1 MNRKII
7 ALTLALVMG
16 MFALTPFIAA
26 AQTANPLKNISVT
39 DATGNLTNGVLNITS
54 FAVQRGKVVARGTL
68 TGTLGGKQI
77 NQAVTLPVT
86 TGQHTC
92 DILHLT
98 LGPLHL
104 NLLGLVVDLNQINLD
119 ITAQQGSGNL
129 LGNLL
134 CSVAKLLD
142 GNGNA
147 VGRLVGLLNQIL
159 AALG

>member
-1 MNRKII
+1 MCAEKLDRLN
-7 ALTLALVMG
+7 
-16 MFALTPFIAA
+16 
-26 AQTANPLKNISVT
+26 TA
-39 DATGNLTNGVLNITS
+39 GNLTNGVLNITS
-54 FAVQRGKVVARGTL
+54 FAVQQGKVVAKGTL

-77 NQAVTLPVT
+77 TQAVTLPVT

-92 DILHLT
+92 DILSLT

-104 NLLGLVVDLNQINLD
+104 DLLGLVIDLNQINLD
-119 ITAQQGSGNL
+119 ITAQSGSGNL

-147 VGRLVGLLNQIL
+147 VGKLVGLLNDIL
-159 AALG
+159 GALG

>member
-1 MNRKII
+1 MKSKVFLSGVI
-7 ALTLALVMG
+7 ALVMVFQ
-16 MFALTPFIAA
+16 MVAFAAPG
-26 AQTANPLKNISVT
+26 QTTNPLKNIAVT
-39 DATGNLTNGVLNITS
+39 GTNITDGVLNITG
-54 FAVQRGKVVARGTL
+54 FAVQKGKVVANGTL
-68 TGTLGGKQI
+68 TGTVNGQQI

-86 TGQHTC
+86 TGQHSC

-147 VGRLVGLLNQIL
+147 TGKLVGLLNDIL
-159 AALG
+159 GALG